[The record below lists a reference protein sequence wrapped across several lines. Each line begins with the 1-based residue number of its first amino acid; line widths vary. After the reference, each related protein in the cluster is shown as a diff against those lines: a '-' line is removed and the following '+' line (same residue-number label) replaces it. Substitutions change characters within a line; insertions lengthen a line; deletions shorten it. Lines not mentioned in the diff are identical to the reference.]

1 MRHTTRVGLFF
12 ACIALLA
19 PRVFGD
25 AVALEGKTFSAP
37 SELFLIQVEHSQDG
51 VDTGG
56 FTLELCSHCKVNGD
70 SPFVFNP
77 NLSQV
82 PFGRDVF
89 APFGGTSSL
98 TGAAG
103 DTSLTPIISAT
114 IPGAS
119 PSSTTTITVF
129 DLPTGNSGTASSGND
144 NSQGNS
150 NSQGS
155 GNSQGSSTSTKTT
168 ITVPS
173 TTAPP
178 NMNALLNSGGGSS
191 SSSTTTT
198 SRTVMTKAD
207 PVAAATPE
215 PASLLLLGSGL
226 AAGVIGRRAL
236 RGRRV

>member
-1 MRHTTRVGLFF
+1 LFF

-37 SELFLIQVEHSQDG
+37 SELFLIEVEHSQDG

-98 TGAAG
+98 TGTTG
-103 DTSLTPIISAT
+103 DMSQATPILSTT

-119 PSSTTTITVF
+119 ASSTTTITVF
-129 DLPTGNSGTASSGND
+129 DLPVGNSAVASGND

-150 NSQGS
+150 NSQGNNTS
-155 GNSQGSSTSTKTT
+155 GATTKATTVTPPSVNVTAGMGGTGS
-168 ITVPS
+168 
-173 TTAPP
+173 
-178 NMNALLNSGGGSS
+178 
-191 SSSTTTT
+191 TTT
-198 SRTVMTKAD
+198 SRTVTTKAD